1 MLTFLLT
8 NLKGI
13 GTGIWGA
20 FTLYLLGKNAK
31 IVKEN
36 TELNTT
42 IKDQAKTIQTKKEI
56 INVIQKTK
64 PTDIAGNTKRMHD
77 NKL

>member
-1 MLTFLLT
+1 MITFLLT
-8 NLKGI
+8 NLKGVGI
-13 GTGIWGA
+13 GIWSA
-20 FTLYLLGKNAK
+20 FTLYILGRNAK

-36 TELNTT
+36 SELNST
-42 IKDQAKTIQTKKEI
+42 INNQTKTITIKKEI

-77 NKL
+77 KKL